1 MRETVIKWGSQST
14 TWLYLL
20 LAYPVI
26 DYVLRNILPIPVI
39 SSFWDEGLLIVLL
52 LFTMFAFF
60 QGDRQMPGIKHL
72 LAAFFVLGAALMV
85 SDMANWKASVEGFRA
100 VYQYVL
106 AFFIGF
112 YLFKSTEQLERLL
125 KVLVLVGFLAGLVG
139 VMQVVIGVQTPG
151 AWVQE
156 GEAITTRAFS
166 FVTSPNVLGSYMALI
181 APLAAGLV
189 LKATSRKEQLLWV
202 AVTGVT
208 LLALLLTASRGAWF
222 ALAFA
227 LFVCCYIWSKKIAA
241 ILVGIGALGVA
252 GLFMVPNSVPLIGS
266 VKNRIFGL
274 FTPEYFASSMQA
286 GRLERWGTAYDKM
299 RIEPLFGVGLGHHG
313 GAVGSRHFGTIYSDS
328 YFFKSL
334 AEFGLIGIILLIA
347 VIFVMMRYSIRVIRE
362 SKNSP
367 SFFLLL
373 GLFGGLFAVAMHN
386 FVENIFEVPFMALY
400 FWLFCGLFSAL
411 YVEQTLTKKG

>member
-1 MRETVIKWGSQST
+1 
-14 TWLYLL
+14 
-20 LAYPVI
+20 
-26 DYVLRNILPIPVI
+26 
-39 SSFWDEGLLIVLL
+39 
-52 LFTMFAFF
+52 
-60 QGDRQMPGIKHL
+60 MPGIKHL